1 MGESES
7 KPRSL
12 LASFRR
18 IADSLLGILQARL
31 RLFSLELQS
40 ERLRLVD
47 LLLKLAVALAFATV
61 GLLLGTFTLALFVWQ
76 VARYA
81 GLVAMTV
88 LLLAAGGFLVWRIRR
103 ELQQAPP
110 PFAKTIAEFK
120 KDRECLPKND

>member
-1 MGESES
+1 
-7 KPRSL
+7 L

-61 GLLLGTFTLALFVWQ
+61 GLLLGTYTLARFVWE
-76 VARYA
+76 VAGYA
-81 GLVAMTV
+81 GLVAMTA
-88 LLLAAGGFLVWRIRR
+88 LLLAVGGFLVWRIRR
-103 ELQQAPP
+103 ELLQAPP